1 MSKFVIIIYNG
12 CDIGMKYVKY
22 VMFSFICLIIF
33 NNNVFAKEGYISC
46 NDAPDGLNLRDKVN
60 GNQTGFLSCGNTL
73 EVLDEN
79 AGTTSNVCDKWYKI
93 KSNNKEYYACGD
105 YITIKKELT
114 DEEIKDYRTYL
125 KNKGFPESYLDSLV
139 SLHEKHPNW
148 NFEVFNAKISFND
161 MASIEYKI
169 EGRSLL
175 WDSNRSYDG
184 YKSTESWAYNYLN
197 DTFRN
202 NYSGGGVNW
211 YAPSY
216 NTVAYYLDP
225 RNFLNEKQIFMFE
238 TLGYNSKYHTKDGVE
253 KMLKN
258 TFMESGYADSENTK
272 TYADAFIDAGVK
284 YNVSPYVLVAR
295 VVQEV
300 GSQGSTI
307 VSGTVSGYEGYYNFY
322 NIKATGDQ
330 AQIIING
337 LKYAKEMG
345 WDSPYKAIVGGSSF
359 LSDNY
364 INQGQDTLYLQKWD
378 LFGPLFGNH
387 QYQQNIQA
395 PSTESIGTYN
405 GYNKS
410 ALLDNEFLFSIPV
423 FQSIPD
429 STKLDNK
436 GNPNNYL
443 KSLKVN
449 DTYLFESATHD
460 TTFDM
465 EFEESVTSLKISA
478 TTVNNKAI
486 ISGIGSVAINSAKQ
500 SVMVSVMA
508 ENGAV
513 RDYVINV
520 KRKITPAEPD
530 PDKPVNPEP
539 TPTPSPSPSPEP
551 EVITIKEALDKLK
564 IKYDEKY
571 FYGYKVGT
579 KIEKIVSD
587 IKNIDKNITITS
599 YNKEDK
605 VKNTGVIASGDKIT
619 IKTSKEEKSYVIV
632 IYGDVN
638 GDGVIDK
645 LDASTILRKYYG
657 YTKLNDNESKFADIN
672 KDGNIDKLDAL
683 SILRDLYGYS
693 KITQ

>member
-1 MSKFVIIIYNG
+1 
-12 CDIGMKYVKY
+12 MKYFRY
-22 VMFSFICLIIF
+22 IMFCFIGLIIF

-46 NDAPDGLNLRDKVN
+46 DIAPDGLNLRDKVN
-60 GNQTGFLSCGNTL
+60 GNQVSFLSCGNTL
-73 EVLDEN
+73 EVLDEK
-79 AGTTSNVCDKWYKI
+79 AGTTSGVCDKWFKV

-105 YITIKKELT
+105 YITVKEELT
-114 DEEIKDYRTYL
+114 EEEIKDYRAYL

-148 NFEVFNAKISFND
+148 KFEVFEAKISFNN
-161 MASIEYKI
+161 MATIEYEK
-169 EGRSLL
+169 EGRSLF

-184 YKSTESWAYNYLN
+184 YKSTESWSYNYLT
-197 DTFRN
+197 DIFRN
-202 NYSGGGVNW
+202 DFSGGGVNW
-211 YAPSY
+211 FAPSY

-238 TLGYNSKYHTKDGVE
+238 KLGYNSKYHTKEGIE
-253 KMLKN
+253 NMLKN
-258 TFMESGYADSENTK
+258 TFMENGYADNEKTK
-272 TYADAFIDAGVK
+272 TYADAFIDAGIK
-284 YNVSPYVLVAR
+284 NNVSPYVLVAR

-300 GSQGSTI
+300 GAQGSTI
-307 VSGTVSGYEGYYNFY
+307 VSGTVKGYEGYYNFY
-322 NIKATGDQ
+322 NIKATGEQD
-330 AQIIING
+330 QIITNG

-345 WDSPYKAIVGGSSF
+345 LDSPYKAIVGGSSF

-364 INQGQDTLYLQKWD
+364 INVGQDTLYLQKWD
-378 LFGPLFGNH
+378 LFGPMFGNH

-395 PSTESIGTYN
+395 PSTESIKTFN

-410 ALLDNEFLFSIPV
+410 ALLDNSFAFSIPV
-423 FQSIPD
+423 FQSIPS

-449 DTYLFESATHD
+449 DKYIFESATHD
-460 TTFDM
+460 TTFDVTYD
-465 EFEESVTSLKISA
+465 ESVTSLKISA
-478 TTVNNKAI
+478 TAVNSKSI
-486 ISGIGSVAINSAKQ
+486 ISGTGSVSLTGVKQ
-500 SVMVSVMA
+500 SVVVSVTA

-520 KRKITPAEPD
+520 KRNV
-530 PDKPVNPEP
+530 KPVEPEPEKPINPEP
-539 TPTPSPSPSPEP
+539 IPTPSPSPSPSP
-551 EVITIKEALDKLK
+551 SPTVITIKEVLTKAKV
-564 IKYDEKY
+564 KYDEKY
-571 FYGYKVGT
+571 FYGYAVGT

-587 IKNIDKNITITS
+587 LKSINKNITVTS
-599 YNKEDK
+599 YNKDSK
-605 VKNTGVIASGDKIT
+605 AKNSGIIASGDKIT
-619 IKTSKEEKSYVIV
+619 IKTSKEEKSYTIV

-683 SILRDLYGYS
+683 AILRDLYGYS

>member
-1 MSKFVIIIYNG
+1 
-12 CDIGMKYVKY
+12 MKYFRY
-22 VMFSFICLIIF
+22 IMFCFIGLIIF

-46 NDAPDGLNLRDKVN
+46 DIAPDGLNLRDGIN
-60 GNQTGFLSCGNTL
+60 GKQVSFLSCGNTL
-73 EVLDEN
+73 EVLDEK
-79 AGTTSNVCDKWYKI
+79 AGTTSGVCDKWFKV

-105 YITIKKELT
+105 YITVKEELT
-114 DEEIKDYRTYL
+114 EEEIKDYRAYL

-148 NFEVFNAKISFND
+148 KFEVFEAKISFNN
-161 MASIEYKI
+161 MATIEYEK
-169 EGRSLL
+169 EGRSLF

-184 YKSTESWAYNYLN
+184 YKSTESWSYNYLT
-197 DTFRN
+197 DIFRN
-202 NYSGGGVNW
+202 DFSGGGVNW
-211 YAPSY
+211 FAPSY

-238 TLGYNSKYHTKDGVE
+238 KLGYNSKYHTKEGIE
-253 KMLKN
+253 NMLKN
-258 TFMESGYADSENTK
+258 TFMENGYADNEKTK
-272 TYADAFIDAGVK
+272 TYADAFIDAGIK
-284 YNVSPYVLVAR
+284 NNVSPYVLVAR

-300 GSQGSTI
+300 GAQGSTI
-307 VSGTVSGYEGYYNFY
+307 VSGTVKGYEGYYNFY
-322 NIKATGDQ
+322 NIKATGEQD
-330 AQIIING
+330 QIITNG

-364 INQGQDTLYLQKWD
+364 INVGQDTLYLQKWD
-378 LFGPLFGNH
+378 LFGPMFGNH

-395 PSTESIGTYN
+395 PSTESIKTFN

-410 ALLDNEFLFSIPV
+410 ALLDNSFVFSIPV
-423 FQSIPD
+423 FQSIPT

-449 DTYLFESATHD
+449 DKYIFESATHD
-460 TTFDM
+460 TTFDVTYD
-465 EFEESVTSLKISA
+465 ESVTSLKISA
-478 TTVNNKAI
+478 TAVNSKSI
-486 ISGIGSVAINSAKQ
+486 ISGTGSVSLTGVKQ
-500 SVMVSVMA
+500 SVVVSVTA

-520 KRKITPAEPD
+520 KRNV
-530 PDKPVNPEP
+530 KPVEPEPEKPINPEP
-539 TPTPSPSPSPEP
+539 TPTPSPSPT
-551 EVITIKEALDKLK
+551 VITIKEVLTKAKV
-564 IKYDEKY
+564 KYDEKY
-571 FYGYKVGT
+571 FYGYAVGT

-587 IKNIDKNITITS
+587 LKSIDKNITVTS
-599 YNKEDK
+599 YNKDSK
-605 VKNTGVIASGDKIT
+605 AKNSGIIASGDKIT
-619 IKTSKEEKSYVIV
+619 IKTNKDEKTYIIV

-638 GDGVIDK
+638 GDGAIDK
-645 LDASTILRKYYG
+645 LDASMILRKYYG
-657 YTKLNDNESKFADIN
+657 YIKLNEYESKFADIN

-683 SILRDLYGYS
+683 AILRDLYGYS

>member
-1 MSKFVIIIYNG
+1 
-12 CDIGMKYVKY
+12 MKYFRY
-22 VMFSFICLIIF
+22 IMFCFIGLIIF

-46 NDAPDGLNLRDKVN
+46 DIAPDGLNLRDKVN
-60 GNQTGFLSCGNTL
+60 GKQVSFLSCGNTL
-73 EVLDEN
+73 EVLDEK
-79 AGTTSNVCDKWYKI
+79 AGTTSGVCDKWFKV

-105 YITIKKELT
+105 YITVKEELT
-114 DEEIKDYRTYL
+114 EEEIKDYRAYL

-148 NFEVFNAKISFND
+148 KFEVFEAKISFNN
-161 MASIEYKI
+161 MATIEYEK
-169 EGRSLL
+169 EGRSLF

-184 YKSTESWAYNYLN
+184 YKSTESWSYNYLT
-197 DTFRN
+197 DIFRN
-202 NYSGGGVNW
+202 DFSGGGVNW
-211 YAPSY
+211 FAPSY

-225 RNFLNEKQIFMFE
+225 RKFLNEKQIFMFE
-238 TLGYNSKYHTKDGVE
+238 KLGYNSKYHTKEGIE
-253 KMLKN
+253 NMLKN
-258 TFMESGYADSENTK
+258 TFMENGYADNEKTK
-272 TYADAFIDAGVK
+272 TYADAFIDAGIK
-284 YNVSPYVLVAR
+284 NNVSPYVLVAR

-300 GSQGSTI
+300 GAQGSTI
-307 VSGTVSGYEGYYNFY
+307 VSGTVKGYEGYYNFY
-322 NIKATGDQ
+322 NIKATGEQD
-330 AQIIING
+330 QIITNG

-364 INQGQDTLYLQKWD
+364 INVGQDTLYLQKWD
-378 LFGPLFGNH
+378 LFGPMFGNH

-395 PSTESIGTYN
+395 PSTESIKTFN

-410 ALLDNEFLFSIPV
+410 ALLDNSFVFSIPV
-423 FQSIPD
+423 FQSIPS

-449 DTYLFESATHD
+449 DKYIFESATHD
-460 TTFDM
+460 TTFDVTYD
-465 EFEESVTSLKISA
+465 ESVTSLKISA
-478 TTVNNKAI
+478 TAVNSKSI
-486 ISGIGSVAINSAKQ
+486 ISGTGSVSLTGVKQ
-500 SVMVSVMA
+500 SVVVSVTA

-520 KRKITPAEPD
+520 KRNV
-530 PDKPVNPEP
+530 KPVEPEPEKPINPEP
-539 TPTPSPSPSPEP
+539 TPTPSPSPSPT
-551 EVITIKEALDKLK
+551 VITIKEVLTKAKV
-564 IKYDEKY
+564 KYDEKY
-571 FYGYKVGT
+571 FYGYTVGT
-579 KIEKIVSD
+579 RIEKIVSD
-587 IKNIDKNITITS
+587 LKSINKNITVTS
-599 YNKEDK
+599 YNKDSK
-605 VKNTGVIASGDKIT
+605 AKNSGIIASGDKIT
-619 IKTSKEEKSYVIV
+619 IKTSKEEKSYTIV

-657 YTKLNDNESKFADIN
+657 YTKLNDNEGKFADIN

-683 SILRDLYGYS
+683 AILRDLYGYS